1 MDAQNDISN
10 WIASIPKITRWWF
23 FAFFLIPLATR
34 LGLVSPIHL
43 VLFSEQVFSGFQV
56 SEKQGLAVSS
66 VLGWDLLFARGG
78 TRLVVS
84 YIMWPVFGRVDISC
98 EVKSLLPSNL
108 FLQT

>member
-34 LGLVSPIHL
+34 LGLVSYKHL
-43 VLFSEQVFSGFQV
+43 ILYSEQVFSEFQV

-66 VLGWDLLFARGG
+66 VLGWDLLFARRG

-84 YIMWPVFGRVDISC
+84 CIM
-98 EVKSLLPSNL
+98 
-108 FLQT
+108 